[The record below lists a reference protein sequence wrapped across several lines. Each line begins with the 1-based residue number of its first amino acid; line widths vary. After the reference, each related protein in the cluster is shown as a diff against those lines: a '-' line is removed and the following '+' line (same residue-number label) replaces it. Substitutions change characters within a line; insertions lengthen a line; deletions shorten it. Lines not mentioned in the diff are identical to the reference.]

1 MNILFL
7 DLSSKSTG
15 WCLSSEKGEML
26 KWGLIPISG
35 DNTLERIKQM
45 TDKIVDLIKENSVG
59 KIVAEDVHPEAY
71 GNKSHTERVLM
82 WLQGSVALGAH
93 SIDTSIDYDFIEF
106 MNSSSWRKLL
116 GMKLG
121 PKVKRVALKQ
131 ADIEFVKNKYGIVAN
146 DDVCDAICLYTAYF
160 TTPKEEYNW
169 E

>member
-1 MNILFL
+1 MNFLFL
-7 DLSSKSTG
+7 DLSTKSTG
-15 WCLSSEKGEML
+15 YAISDDKGDLITYGLITASSENNIARIQKIQN
-26 KWGLIPISG
+26 KLI
-35 DNTLERIKQM
+35 
-45 TDKIVDLIKENSVG
+45 DLIKEY
-59 KIVAEDVHPEAY
+59 KIEKLIAEDVHPEAY

-160 TTPKEEYNW
+160 TKSQEEYNW